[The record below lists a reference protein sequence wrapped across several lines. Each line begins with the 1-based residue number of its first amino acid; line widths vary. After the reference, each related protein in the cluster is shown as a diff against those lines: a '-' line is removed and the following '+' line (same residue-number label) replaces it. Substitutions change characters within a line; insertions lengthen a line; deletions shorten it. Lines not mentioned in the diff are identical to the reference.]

1 MKKIDIKGFLSS
13 YAGFSKAEMEGMM
26 PAEAPMPA
34 DTPTEPVMEGEVG
47 EAPMEGMEE
56 SSGGAF
62 ISGLLE
68 ANVKLRMLHWNT
80 TSFSAHS
87 ALGAA
92 YESLNEQID
101 DFIETYIGARGRD
114 LLSTVSS
121 LNVSAGDDPNSV
133 LDSLESLLRN
143 DIQSDLGE
151 SETALLNMRDEM
163 LGLVQ
168 KTKYLL
174 TLK

>member
-1 MKKIDIKGFLSS
+1 MKIDIKGFLNA
-13 YAGFSKAEMEGMM
+13 YAGSAKAEDINPM
-26 PAEAPMPA
+26 AVDAPV
-34 DTPTEPVMEGEVG
+34 TEEMGVDSIET
-47 EAPMEGMEE
+47 
-56 SSGGAF
+56 SGNGGF

-87 ALGAA
+87 ALGKA

-101 DFIETYIGARGRD
+101 DFIETYIGARGRG

-121 LNVSAGDDPNSV
+121 LNVSASEDPSAV

-143 DIQSDLGE
+143 DIQNDLGE
-151 SETALLNMRDEM
+151 TETALLNMRDEM

-174 TLK
+174 TLE

>member
-1 MKKIDIKGFLSS
+1 MNKINIKGFLNS
-13 YAGFSKAEMEGMM
+13 YAGFSKAEIEGMM
-26 PAEAPMPA
+26 PAETPMDSSMEGDVGDVPA
-34 DTPTEPVMEGEVG
+34 DDMEG
-47 EAPMEGMEE
+47 

-62 ISGLLE
+62 IGGLLE

-80 TSFSAHS
+80 TSFSTHS

-92 YESLNEQID
+92 YESLNDQID

-121 LNVSAGDDPNSV
+121 LNVSASEDPNAV